1 VQAQELIANR
11 YELLRELGEGGTAT
25 VWLAQDRTLER
36 PVAIKFLDVSPRE
49 RAAMTEQFLREARI
63 AAAVRHR
70 NVIQILDFG
79 THDGTP
85 FMAMEA
91 LTGETMADR
100 FDREAGFELRE
111 VIEIAAHCLEGLAA
125 VHEAG
130 IVHRDLKPEN
140 IFLVREATGLQ
151 PKLLDFGI
159 SRTVDKRSGRHSA
172 IPTEAGRLLGT
183 PEYMSPEQARGRSDI
198 DLRTDLYGLG
208 VVMYEALT
216 GRLPYD
222 SEHTGEV
229 LLQVVAGGAP
239 SVHRVVP
246 AVSEAI
252 SDVVA
257 RAMAVEREQ
266 RYASALE
273 MRSALLAAAQPS
285 LSAAADPIALPAV
298 RRDARGHSSAV
309 LPAAAQA
316 DARATGK
323 GALKVGA
330 AVAAALLIG
339 GVVAL
344 AALREPAGGEP
355 APRYIV
361 VQGAPQP
368 QPSEAASAP
377 LHPDAIGATP
387 TAPAANVASTQLA
400 ASGAAASDER
410 AAPETDARRKTRP
423 STKPAANDANDGAER
438 TRSLSAAFSRQKAK
452 VVECLNRHGEQ
463 VEDRVQMAVRLT
475 LDAGGRVETVE
486 VLPTELAASAAGSC
500 IAGAVRAMRFG
511 VQPAPIS
518 IRVPLTARRSP
529 GD

>member
-1 VQAQELIANR
+1 
-11 YELLRELGEGGTAT
+11 
-25 VWLAQDRTLER
+25 
-36 PVAIKFLDVSPRE
+36 
-49 RAAMTEQFLREARI
+49 
-63 AAAVRHR
+63 
-70 NVIQILDFG
+70 
-79 THDGTP
+79 
-85 FMAMEA
+85 MAMES

-100 FDREAGFELRE
+100 FDREAAFELRE

-140 IFLVREATGLQ
+140 IFLVREATGLH

-159 SRTVDKRSGRHSA
+159 SKTVDKRSGRHSA
-172 IPTEAGRLLGT
+172 IPTEAGRLVGT

-239 SVHRVVP
+239 SVHQVVP
-246 AVSEAI
+246 AVSEAL

-257 RAMAVEREQ
+257 RAMAIAREQ
-266 RYASALE
+266 RHASAME
-273 MRSALLAAAQPS
+273 MRSALLAAAQPL
-285 LSAAADPIALPAV
+285 LSGAADPITLPAV

-309 LPAAAQA
+309 LPGPAVAPSPVPTESQA
-316 DARATGK
+316 DARAPGK

-330 AVAAALLIG
+330 GVAAATALIG
-339 GVVAL
+339 GVLAL
-344 AALREPAGGEP
+344 AALREPASDEP

-361 VQGAPQP
+361 VQGAPPQAPPSPGAPAPPQP
-368 QPSEAASAP
+368 NAALATPTPSEAK
-377 LHPDAIGATP
+377 
-387 TAPAANVASTQLA
+387 VASTPHA
-400 ASGAAASDER
+400 VITHAPSDER
-410 AAPETDARRKTRP
+410 AATEAGARRKAR
-423 STKPAANDANDGAER
+423 SSSAPAASAAPAVNAVNAGADQSR
-438 TRSLSAAFSRQKAK
+438 ALSAAFNRQKEP
-452 VVECLNRHGEQ
+452 VVECLNRHAEQ

-475 LDAGGRVETVE
+475 LDASGRVETVE
-486 VLPTELAASAAGSC
+486 VLPSELAASAAGAC
-500 IAGAVRAMRFG
+500 IAGAVRGMRFG
-511 VQPAPIS
+511 AQPAPIS